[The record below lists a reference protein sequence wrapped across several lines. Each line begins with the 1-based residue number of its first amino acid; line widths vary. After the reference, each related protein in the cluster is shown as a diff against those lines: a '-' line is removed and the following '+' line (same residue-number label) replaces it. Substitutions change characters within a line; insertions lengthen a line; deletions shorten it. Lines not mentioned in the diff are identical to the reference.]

1 MKQLFTIALMIATT
15 SICSASI
22 VAQSETRDNLLK
34 EIEARHVELQKL
46 EKQLLLPSAEDLEA
60 YAEFLKQPDTGLTRL
75 LPREIYDSS
84 NHPEKRMT
92 IHGGGSY
99 FSFTRQTHE
108 YGWGTQIGLEQGTL
122 KTCFAGADYGLLVN
136 LGEVP
141 LENVSIDHAAA
152 RFLASYVPASQ
163 VAQARS
169 EYRRFA
175 DGLLVDEVSY
185 RTDLK
190 AVVNST
196 YLLRGIHYDDS
207 DVLVGFRI
215 VRKDSDGSI
224 VIAWKLLKQ
233 YPKPQL
239 ARSTQPEPENIR

>member
-1 MKQLFTIALMIATT
+1 MKRSFMITLILGTIL
-15 SICSASI
+15 ICSASV
-22 VAQSETRDNLLK
+22 VAQPDSRENLLR
-34 EIEARHVELQKL
+34 EIEARHLELQKL
-46 EKQLLLPSAEDLEA
+46 EKQMLLPSVEDREA

-122 KTCFAGADYGLLVN
+122 KSSFAGADYGMLVN
-136 LGEVP
+136 LGEIP
-141 LENVSIDHAAA
+141 MENLNTDQAAV
-152 RFLASYVPASQ
+152 RFLASYEPASQ
-163 VAQARS
+163 LAQARS

-175 DGLLVDEVSY
+175 DGLLIDEVKY
-185 RTDLK
+185 RTTVK
-190 AVVNST
+190 AVENNT
-196 YLLRGIHYDDS
+196 YILRGIHYDDS
-207 DVLVGFRI
+207 DVLVAFRI

-224 VIAWKLLKQ
+224 IIAWKLLKQ
-233 YPKPQL
+233 YPKPTL
-239 ARSTQPEPENIR
+239 ARNTQPEPENNR